1 MEPLTKAKEDYL
13 EAILMIRNEKGHC
26 LSVDISHKLGVSKPS
41 VSAAVKSLE
50 SSGHLYRSDNDI
62 RLTTTG
68 RSIAENILNRHM
80 LLTEILSGIGVSL
93 QTAEHDACLIEHHLS
108 EETYN
113 RIKTCWNGT
122 KATA

>member
-1 MEPLTKAKEDYL
+1 MGSLTKAKEDYL
-13 EAILMIRNEKGHC
+13 EAILTIRNEKGHC

-41 VSAAVKSLE
+41 VSAAVKNLK
-50 SSGHLYRSDNDI
+50 SSGYLYRSENDI
-62 RLTTTG
+62 RLTANG
-68 RSIAENILNRHM
+68 HSIAESILDRHM
-80 LLTEILSGIGVSL
+80 LLTEILSGIGVTR

>member
-50 SSGHLYRSDNDI
+50 SSGYLYRSENDI
-62 RLTTTG
+62 RLTANG
-68 RSIAENILNRHM
+68 HSIAESILDRHL
-80 LLTEILSGIGVSL
+80 LLTEILSGIGVTR
-93 QTAEHDACLIEHHLS
+93 QTAEHDACLIEHHLN

-113 RIKTCWNGT
+113 RIKTCWSST
-122 KATA
+122 KASA

>member
-50 SSGHLYRSDNDI
+50 SNGYLYRSENDI
-62 RLTTTG
+62 RLTANG
-68 RSIAENILNRHM
+68 HSIAESILDRHM
-80 LLTEILSGIGVSL
+80 LLTEILSGIGVTR

-113 RIKTCWNGT
+113 RIKTCWNGA
-122 KATA
+122 KAPA